1 MPDSFPIGT
10 RVFHLTVHVFGTV
23 VEPDRAM
30 PPDATAVRYD
40 GETTIWHTPAVRL
53 RLAEPWEEDQP

>member
-1 MPDSFPIGT
+1 MSDSFPIGA

-40 GETTIWHTPAVRL
+40 GEDFVWHTPTVQL
-53 RLAEPWEEDQP
+53 RPATPEEDEQR